1 MEKIFGNDLMRLV
14 MVLLT
19 IVSTNV
25 WSENIDSELNS
36 AADKG
41 NFSLVK
47 KILDS
52 KTIERDALHTAFWI
66 AVKKGNPAIIE
77 RFLQAGVDVNL
88 RADNSYT
95 PLMQV
100 ARDGRDQVVE
110 LLLAAGADV
119 NAVSD
124 EKDTAL
130 IKE

>member
-1 MEKIFGNDLMRLV
+1 MEKLFGNNLMRPSW

-25 WSENIDSELNS
+25 WSENIDSELSS

-66 AVKKGNPAIIE
+66 AVKKGP
-77 RFLQAGVDVNL
+77 G
-88 RADNSYT
+88 YH
-95 PLMQV
+95 
-100 ARDGRDQVVE
+100 
-110 LLLAAGADV
+110 
-119 NAVSD
+119 
-124 EKDTAL
+124 
-130 IKE
+130 

>member
-1 MEKIFGNDLMRLV
+1 MEKLFGNNLMRLV

-77 RFLQAGVDVNL
+77 RFLQ
-88 RADNSYT
+88 
-95 PLMQV
+95 PC
-100 ARDGRDQVVE
+100 VE
-110 LLLAAGADV
+110 
-119 NAVSD
+119 
-124 EKDTAL
+124 
-130 IKE
+130 

>member
-1 MEKIFGNDLMRLV
+1 M
-14 MVLLT
+14 
-19 IVSTNV
+19 
-25 WSENIDSELNS
+25 
-36 AADKG
+36 
-41 NFSLVK
+41 
-47 KILDS
+47 
-52 KTIERDALHTAFWI
+52 HTAFWI

-119 NAVSD
+119 NAKRRNITITVP
-124 EKDTAL
+124 KGL
-130 IKE
+130 VPKL